1 MNPSNVNWQ
10 QWASLIRTIVPLL
23 GGILI
28 ARGVMNATQFDS
40 LVNQFTTVITDVGV
54 LIGLL
59 APVVTA
65 VWGMVS
71 HSNKAAVTAVASLP
85 GVKVMVSDNAPADVK
100 AVAADPLQKNVV
112 NGTPKP

>member
-1 MNPSNVNWQ
+1 MNPQSINWQ

-23 GGILI
+23 GGVLI

-40 LVNQFTTVITDVGV
+40 LVNQIGTVFTDVTV

-65 VWGMVS
+65 VWGMMG
-71 HSNKAAVTAVASLP
+71 HSNKAVVTEAANLP
-85 GVKVMVSDNAPADVK
+85 GVKVMVSDAAPADVK
-100 AVAADPLQKNVV
+100 AVAADPLVKNVV